1 MRGPHLG
8 SFPLRL
14 SSLRGC
20 LAVASNPGA
29 RPDRA
34 NTWSA
39 LLTGVCGHIAVTLS
53 RVEGYLGLCPAHR
66 RSVSSGMWWYCG
78 PGPKWWALPCLEQE
92 WKDALIPPAS
102 EAAAIGLGVPSK
114 LWFWEMECSLGVTGQ
129 SLWFGFLV
137 SVLIISFHL
146 VPLGLTSLLERK
158 ALTCASANVIHFLRK
173 EVGVIHSPQHLFLST
188 YGNNSNNFSEL

>member
-1 MRGPHLG
+1 MKASHVFENRTWIYLFKIKHYRMRGPHLG

-29 RPDRA
+29 RLDRA

-66 RSVSSGMWWYCG
+66 RSVSSGM
-78 PGPKWWALPCLEQE
+78 
-92 WKDALIPPAS
+92 
-102 EAAAIGLGVPSK
+102 
-114 LWFWEMECSLGVTGQ
+114 
-129 SLWFGFLV
+129 
-137 SVLIISFHL
+137 
-146 VPLGLTSLLERK
+146 
-158 ALTCASANVIHFLRK
+158 
-173 EVGVIHSPQHLFLST
+173 
-188 YGNNSNNFSEL
+188 